1 MPDKVEPHVTLWN
14 LEKSEKGLFI
24 ECVHLREMFVYHG
37 QCQDNV
43 CFINTAAT
51 IRGKI
56 EMIFPQGIFF

>member
-14 LEKSEKGLFI
+14 LEKSEKDLFI